1 MKTLKDFI
9 YESLEKN
16 NNVFIL
22 KLDNH
27 NKEENKKLKEYKET
41 LSKKYN
47 AQIIDFYFDKNVELE
62 DFTEPVNKNQSPLDA
77 LIDVATNGKGTEKSK
92 DYILVCGECEL
103 ATPDMLK
110 ALEDGFL
117 NPMKNLN
124 VFKCKSLKVILQG
137 NDKMK
142 LTDKLIK
149 NSKSINI

>member
-1 MKTLKDFI
+1 M
-9 YESLEKN
+9 
-16 NNVFIL
+16 
-22 KLDNH
+22 
-27 NKEENKKLKEYKET
+27 
-41 LSKKYN
+41 SKKYN